1 MRYRI
6 NHAGNRIVEATPA
19 ETHALT
25 PCICAALRRW
35 HCPEGDVQDFAQDV
49 EFITWQALTEQRV
62 MGDRFARPRD
72 ALLSFM
78 FAVAWNQWRNH
89 SRRYSTRCEISHDE
103 LPDIEGPDPDGR
115 FEARDAL
122 RHIETRED
130 IARILFAVVG
140 GERPVQGV
148 GLPKSTFWA
157 HHKEARKQARA
168 MLEHSRKPPQ
178 PTPATPWHRKK
189 KR

>member
-35 HCPEGDVQDFAQDV
+35 HCPESNVEEFAQDV
-49 EFITWQALTEQRV
+49 ELITWQALAEQRV

-72 ALLSFM
+72 ALLAFM

-89 SRRYSTRCEISHDE
+89 SRRRTTRYEELHDE
-103 LPDIEGPDPDGR
+103 IPDVVGPEPDPR
-115 FEARDAL
+115 LEAREAL
-122 RHIETRED
+122 ERISMHED
-130 IARILFAVVG
+130 IAWILATVLR
-140 GERPVQGV
+140 GERPEHLV
-148 GLPKSTFWA
+148 GLPRSTFYTRVA
-157 HHKEARKQARA
+157 EARRHARDVA
-168 MLEHSRKPPQ
+168 AGKPHMPDP
-178 PTPATPWHRKK
+178 PTPKHRKG